1 MEKAWEKAVE
11 AARGGQNP
19 SEIVSLTLDGALK
32 GTPCRLP
39 PAALFEQF
47 PRLQHLSLANAG
59 LTSLEG
65 FPSLPHLKRLVLSD
79 NRISGG
85 LEHLVQAG
93 LKSLEDLD
101 LSNNRIQ
108 VLEDL
113 VPLSQFNLVSLDLYE
128 CPVTRLPEYR
138 ARVFDIIKSLEFLD
152 KMDVEGGERLESEDE
167 DEGEEVDSENERCGG
182 C

>member
-1 MEKAWEKAVE
+1 MEK
-11 AARGGQNP
+11 
-19 SEIVSLTLDGALK
+19 LL
-32 GTPCRLP
+32 
-39 PAALFEQF
+39 
-47 PRLQHLSLANAG
+47 LANAG

-65 FPSLPHLKRLVLSD
+65 FPSLPHLKRLVLSH

-93 LKSLEDLD
+93 FKSLEDLY
-101 LSNNRIQ
+101 LSNKRIQ
-108 VLEDL
+108 VFEDL
-113 VPLSQFNLVSLDLYE
+113 VPLLQFSL
-128 CPVTRLPEYR
+128 EYR